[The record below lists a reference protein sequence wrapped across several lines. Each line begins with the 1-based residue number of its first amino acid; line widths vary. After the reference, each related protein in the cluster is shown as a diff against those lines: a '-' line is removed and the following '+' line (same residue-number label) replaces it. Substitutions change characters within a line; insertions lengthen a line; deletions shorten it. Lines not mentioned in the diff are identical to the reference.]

1 MQRFV
6 GVFFG
11 RILQHKDCSEYFL
24 VTFSLSLP
32 DFYACTAAPGQQQK
46 SDKRKIGFRFGLAC
60 AFACV
65 SQPAFLKWLREVDP
79 VKLLMII

>member
-1 MQRFV
+1 MCFLAE
-6 GVFFG
+6 F
-11 RILQHKDCSEYFL
+11 CSIKIVQNIFL

-79 VKLLMII
+79 VKLLMIS